1 MAKTISGDIT
11 AASLLKALQGVTTP
25 ITLGLFG
32 QWVTPQASNA
42 PISQYPRLSKDAL
55 SYIPEKIEGGQLMA
69 TGPSVPTWKPWS
81 AGGDLAGKSPVW
93 SEPPVRRE
101 SVWKSSATQCS
112 AWALAPCTP

>member
-1 MAKTISGDIT
+1 MKAMNSQDPSAAKDGLSEHSWNGFDLFGQVAKTISGDIT
-11 AASLLKALQGVTTP
+11 AASLLKALQNVTTP

-69 TGPSVPTWKPWS
+69 TGPRVYLKP
-81 AGGDLAGKSPVW
+81 
-93 SEPPVRRE
+93 
-101 SVWKSSATQCS
+101 
-112 AWALAPCTP
+112 